1 MGRFA
6 GAQGIAKGTGVRA
19 GALRV
24 AAHNGARAYGGGE
37 KWTVLLLKGLA
48 LRGHAVHLYCNVPAI
63 AQRARDEGVEASVA
77 VLGGHLMLPQA
88 WSFGDRLRAF
98 RPDALLVS
106 TFKKIW
112 LAGMAARRAGVPTVV
127 SRIGLDTDLPGK
139 HWTYRLA
146 FRRWTD
152 AALVN
157 ADGIRR
163 KVVAGLPDYDPA
175 RVATVYDGIALEA
188 DPTDRT
194 EARRALGLPPDA
206 HVVGAVARLGIQKR
220 LDRLLRAVSLMPD
233 VHLALAGEGELE
245 SELRSLAAHLGIADR
260 VHFLGFRTDVARVL
274 AALDVFAI
282 TSDREGMANAMLE
295 AMAAGVPVVSTPV
308 SGADEALL
316 PDREGRAPGLIVEP
330 EPAALAEA
338 MTGLLQ
344 VQAVRLAMGEEGQR
358 RIRERFSYEGMLDAW
373 EAVLGGDSPA
383 RWHQG
388 R

>member
-1 MGRFA
+1 MTR
-6 GAQGIAKGTGVRA
+6 QP
-19 GALRV
+19 LRI

-37 KWTVLLLKGLA
+37 KWTVLLLKGLSA
-48 LRGHAVHLYCNVPAI
+48 RGHTVHLYCNTREIVE
-63 AQRARDEGVEASVA
+63 RARSEGVDASLA
-77 VLGGHLMLPQA
+77 VLGGHLMIPQA

-112 LAGMAARRAGVPTVV
+112 LAGMAARRAAVPTVV

-157 ADGIRR
+157 ADGIR
-163 KVVAGLPDYDPA
+163 KAVVAGLPDYDPG
-175 RVATVYDGIALEA
+175 RVATVYDGIVLDGTGA
-188 DPTDRT
+188 DRQ
-194 EARRALGLPPDA
+194 EARASLGLPTDA
-206 HVVGAVARLGIQKR
+206 HVVGAVARLGVQKR
-220 LDRLLRAVSLMPD
+220 LDRLLETVARMPD
-233 VHLALAGEGELE
+233 VHLVLAGEGELE
-245 SELRSLAAHLGIADR
+245 ADLRALAARLGMEKR

-295 AMAAGVPVVSTPV
+295 AMAAGIPVVSTPV

-316 PDREGRAPGLIVEP
+316 PDREGRAPGLIVDP
-330 EPAALAEA
+330 DPAALAEA
-338 MTGLLQ
+338 MTGLLE
-344 VQAVRLAMGEEGQR
+344 VRAVRLAMGEEGQR
-358 RIRERFSYEGMLDAW
+358 RVRARFSYEGMLDAW

-383 RWHQG
+383 LWHQG
-388 R
+388 A